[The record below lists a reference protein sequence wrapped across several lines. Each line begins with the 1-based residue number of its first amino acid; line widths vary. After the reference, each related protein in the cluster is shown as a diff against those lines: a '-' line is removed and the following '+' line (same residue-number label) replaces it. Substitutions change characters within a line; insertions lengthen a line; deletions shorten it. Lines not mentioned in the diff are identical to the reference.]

1 MSTRSTVASVFQE
14 IAQAQ
19 GQRLVPLTDDL
30 PLMQSG
36 LDSLSFA
43 LILARL
49 EDTLGIDPL
58 GAGES
63 TRLPVTFGDFVRLYE
78 ACLSQTR

>member
-1 MSTRSTVASVFQE
+1 MSTRSTVATVFQE

-19 GQRLVPLTDDL
+19 GQTLVPLTDEL

-43 LILARL
+43 LVLARL

-58 GAGES
+58 SAGES
-63 TRLPVTFGDFVRLYE
+63 VRLPVTFGDFVRLYE
-78 ACLSQTR
+78 EHRPEMR